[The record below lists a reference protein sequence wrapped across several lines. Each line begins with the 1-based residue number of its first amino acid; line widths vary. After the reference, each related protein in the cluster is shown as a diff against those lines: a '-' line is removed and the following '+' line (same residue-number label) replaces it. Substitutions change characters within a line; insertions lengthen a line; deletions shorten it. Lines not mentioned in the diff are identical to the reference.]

1 MLLHAET
8 SSLVLVD
15 YQARLLPA
23 LHHGQRAL
31 DQALRLAQ
39 LARLAGVP
47 AVATAQ
53 YPHKLG
59 DNPAA
64 LTALTGRT
72 LSKQHFDA
80 CADGLVDAL
89 PAHRSEIV
97 LAGCETHVCLLQTAC
112 GLLARGYGVW
122 VVADACASRRDSDHQ
137 LALARL
143 RDNGARV
150 ISTEM
155 AGFEWLRH
163 GEHPAFRDALS
174 LIRPL

>member
-23 LHHGQRAL
+23 LHCGQQAL
-31 DQALRLAQ
+31 GQALRLAQ
-39 LARLAGVP
+39 LARLVGVP
-47 AVATAQ
+47 AIATAQ
-53 YPHKLG
+53 YPDKLG
-59 DNPAA
+59 DNPDA
-64 LTALTGRT
+64 LTALTGQT
-72 LSKQHFDA
+72 LAKQHFDA
-80 CADGLVDAL
+80 CADGLTERL

-112 GLLARGYGVW
+112 GLLTRGYGVW

-143 RDNGARV
+143 RDSGAHL

-163 GEHPAFRDALS
+163 GEHPAFRDALA
-174 LIRPL
+174 LIRPF